1 MTAKYF
7 ANSAKYQITLN
18 RKEAEAL
25 AYYGSSYDYLITAL
39 KLRRI
44 NDRFGMTA
52 FYEFPSDNGG
62 NGTLGALWGGA
73 MFPDGFVYKI
83 SLSAK
88 DRV

>member
-39 KLRRI
+39 KL
-44 NDRFGMTA
+44 
-52 FYEFPSDNGG
+52 
-62 NGTLGALWGGA
+62 
-73 MFPDGFVYKI
+73 
-83 SLSAK
+83 
-88 DRV
+88 